1 MANSRRGFTV
11 AELLVSFTLMSVI
24 LTALFSVIVRTQRD
38 FTTQRQELLDQ
49 ENLRVADLFIRSV
62 LRTSGVD
69 PEATGQALIDPDPH
83 NTNQWDNLRVKSDF
97 NPTDASFDDLLE
109 DVHVRVLN
117 DTLFVRLRASD
128 NYEPY
133 ASPVRSL
140 RFHWYD
146 TDGTEITDEAVVNTA
161 NRVRFVLTAPPHPV
175 TGGTLR
181 REQWVFLRN
190 RR

>member
-1 MANSRRGFTV
+1 MSGSRRGFTV
-11 AELLVSFTLMSVI
+11 VELLVSFTLMSVI
-24 LTALFSVIVRTQRD
+24 MTALFSVIVRTQRD

-62 LRTSGVD
+62 LRTSGAD
-69 PEATGQALIDPDPH
+69 PQRTNQALIDPDPH
-83 NTNQWDNLRVKSDF
+83 DTNQWDNLRVKSDF
-97 NPTDASFDDLLE
+97 NPPNASFDDLLE
-109 DVHVRVLN
+109 DVHVRVQN
-117 DTLFVRLRASD
+117 DTLFVRLSASE

-133 ASPVRSL
+133 AAPVRSL

-146 TDGTEITDEAVVNTA
+146 INGTEITDEAAVDSA
-161 NRVRFVLTAPPHPV
+161 NRVRFVLNAPPNPV
-175 TGGTLR
+175 TGNTLR